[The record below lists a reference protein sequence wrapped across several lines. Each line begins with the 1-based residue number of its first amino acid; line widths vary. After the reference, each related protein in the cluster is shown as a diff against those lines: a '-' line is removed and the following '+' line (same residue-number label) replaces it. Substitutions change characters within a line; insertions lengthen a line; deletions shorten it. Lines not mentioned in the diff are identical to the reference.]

1 MSHAKKPRMSN
12 WTIALI
18 LLMIIGLFI
27 VPVWMMVNRIWPA
40 SWLIDLQLSLL
51 GKYYP
56 RGTAAIVFM
65 LLVLAVLFVGTF
77 ISWAGKKLRSPA
89 KDWSS

>member
-1 MSHAKKPRMSN
+1 MSRPAKPRMST
-12 WTIALI
+12 WTIVLI
-18 LLMIIGLFI
+18 LLMIVGLFV

-40 SWLIDLQLSLL
+40 SWLIDLQISLL

-65 LLVLAVLFVGTF
+65 LLVLAVLFVGAF
-77 ISWAGKKLRSPA
+77 LSWVRKKLRSPA
-89 KDWSS
+89 KDRPS